1 MISGVGRWPVRS
13 EGGFARSRTC
23 CVAVFCR
30 RSRGETRRRCGVG
43 VLASAKAHRGGEKIR
58 GTDRRVARVRV
69 GREGDAHPERTNA
82 RRRPGARVAR
92 ARRVAP
98 AHGGRGRRSIA
109 ECALEESA
117 EEERKAG
124 DGRTLTS
131 AFGTSPSVYA
141 RYLMC
146 DGFAL
151 KGGGAICTP
160 RPPPLPPP
168 MARASRERACP
179 FGPRS
184 EAIRTEAHPTGPR
197 ACSRADELRPRPRSP
212 LVRASHAVAVST
224 TPRRSGAARCAGGRD
239 ASRPHRSAA
248 V

>member
-1 MISGVGRWPVRS
+1 MAEAKRS
-13 EGGFARSRTC
+13 AGPIDGSR
-23 CVAVFCR
+23 
-30 RSRGETRRRCGVG
+30 
-43 VLASAKAHRGGEKIR
+43 ASS
-58 GTDRRVARVRV
+58 V
-69 GREGDAHPERTNA
+69 GREGDVHPETTNA
-82 RRRPGARVAR
+82 RRRQAGARVAR

-98 AHGGRGRRSIA
+98 AQTRPRLTVDRRMRA
-109 ECALEESA
+109 ETESA

-131 AFGTSPSVYA
+131 AFGPSPSVYA

-184 EAIRTEAHPTGPR
+184 EAIRTEARPTGPR